1 MDRTPPIGLAG
12 AGRRL
17 WLALWDNSALPH
29 SPQLHEVALLACKQA
44 DRAAECREVLSQS
57 GLLSHDRF
65 GQEKPHPLVAVERS
79 ATATCAALVAQIVG
93 KVTGEVKEA
102 VEQEEDYFG

>member
-1 MDRTPPIGLAG
+1 MDQLPPIGLARTG
-12 AGRRL
+12 QIL
-17 WLALWDNSALPH
+17 WTALWSNSCLPQR
-29 SPQLHEVALLACKQA
+29 PDLHEVARLACKQA
-44 DRAAECREVLSQS
+44 DRAAECRDILANS